1 MLRVHRIHLGL
12 AAGLAWTGL
21 AVGREAAAPSELA
34 RQVVDLTGSRTK
46 IVWERGSRDD
56 YGVLMCFDTAEGK
69 ERVVLPNGPK
79 VKDPKLSADG
89 TRIFFTAPEQTS
101 YVVNWDGS
109 GLKELFKG
117 RFHYI
122 MGVARDAAGVEWVYV
137 ADSQSAEAVADI
149 KAKGIQASED
159 SGLALYR
166 HRLDNLSVKELVWDK
181 VPFNRRLAISA
192 DGAAAFGEFPWPNCG
207 VARLPNDAFTMVA
220 QGCNA
225 NLAPDA
231 SGMFFNLIG
240 DHRHIKLYDRNGGQ
254 KAQVAV
260 NTLPGNEKD
269 PKRAVWRPRWSN
281 DIRFITVQSADLGPD
296 ADISI
301 GRFDEG
307 FTKIEAWVRI
317 ADTPHYDADGLAW
330 IEPVIPLG
338 AKLTEN
344 LECRLLK
351 DLVGKLEKSAAVQPV
366 VAELEAVTTNAA
378 EPAKAEEAKAIL
390 DHVRRWAEA
399 QLEKAKAY
407 EATDP
412 PAAVEAYEA
421 FAKRFKGTEWGTA
434 AAGRVEAPAME
445 AEVKAWKIYEKAVQT
460 AGKLQEVDGAT
471 ANATDPKWLAK
482 NQTKVAS
489 LKAVARTL
497 EKSHAETVAW
507 KKMQEL
513 LAQYEIPLAGGKKQA
528 K

>member
-1 MLRVHRIHLGL
+1 MLLMHRIHLGF
-12 AAGLAWTGL
+12 AVGLAWAGL

-34 RQVVDLTGSRTK
+34 RQVVGLTGGRTK

-69 ERVVLPNGPK
+69 ERVVLPQGPK
-79 VKDPKLSADG
+79 VKDPKLAADG
-89 TRIFFTAPEQTS
+89 TRIFFTAPDQTS

-109 GLKELFKG
+109 GLKQLFKG

-137 ADSQSAEAVADI
+137 ADSQSAEAQADI
-149 KAKGIQASED
+149 KNKGIQASDD

-166 HRLDNLSVKELVWDK
+166 HRLDDLSVKELVWDK

-192 DGAAAFGEFPWPNCG
+192 DGTAAFGEFPWPNCG
-207 VARLPNDAFTMVA
+207 VAQLPNDAFKMIA

-225 NLAPDA
+225 NLAPDG

-240 DHRHIKLYDRNGGQ
+240 DHRHIKLYDRSGGQ
-254 KAQVAV
+254 KSQVAV
-260 NTLPGNEKD
+260 NTMPGNEKD

-307 FTKIEAWVRI
+307 VTKIEAWVRI
-317 ADTPHYDADGLAW
+317 ADTPDYDADGMAW
-330 IEPVIPLG
+330 IETVSPLG
-338 AKLTEN
+338 AKLTDN
-344 LECRLLK
+344 LDSRLLK
-351 DLVGKLEKSAAVQPV
+351 DLVAKLEKTPTVQPV
-366 VAELEAVTTNAA
+366 VEELETAAKNAA

-390 DHVRRWAEA
+390 DHVRRWAETQVA
-399 QLEKAKAY
+399 QAKAS

-412 PAAVEAYEA
+412 PEAVKAYDA
-421 FAKRFKGTEWGTA
+421 IAKRFKGTEWGTA
-434 AAGRVEAPAME
+434 AAARLEAPAME
-445 AEVKAWKIYEKAVQT
+445 DELKAWKVYEKAVQT
-460 AGKLQEVDGAT
+460 AGKLQAVDGAT

-497 EKSHAETVAW
+497 EKSHGETVAW
-507 KKMQEL
+507 TKMQEL
-513 LAQYEIPLAGGKKQA
+513 LAKYEIPFASGKKS